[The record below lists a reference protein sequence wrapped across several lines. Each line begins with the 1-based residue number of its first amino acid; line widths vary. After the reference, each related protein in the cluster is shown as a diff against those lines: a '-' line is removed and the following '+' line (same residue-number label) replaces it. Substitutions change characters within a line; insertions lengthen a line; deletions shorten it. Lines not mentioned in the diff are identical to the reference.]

1 MTKQPFPSDNQDK
14 FLLRLPEGMRE
25 RIKAAADKN
34 SRSMNSEIVAA
45 LEDKFPVIDPDL
57 VPLVDFVSR
66 VLPDESMEMHLF
78 FARRLLP
85 ELYQAL
91 ARVADVPASL
101 NESLAYQSDTEKKRA

>member
-1 MTKQPFPSDNQDK
+1 MSVQTDRESDK
-14 FLLRLPEGMRE
+14 FMLRLPDGMRE

-66 VLPDESMEMHLF
+66 VLPDESREMHLF

-91 ARVADVPASL
+91 SRVTDAPASPT
-101 NESLAYQSDTEKKRA
+101 EAIAYQNDTEKKRA